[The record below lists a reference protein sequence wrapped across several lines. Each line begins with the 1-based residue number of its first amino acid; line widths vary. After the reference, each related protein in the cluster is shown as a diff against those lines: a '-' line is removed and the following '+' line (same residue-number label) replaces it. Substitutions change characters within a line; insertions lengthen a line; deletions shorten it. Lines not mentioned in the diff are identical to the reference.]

1 MADAAMMG
9 TDEKR
14 VNLREEIMPQTPHV
28 EHHFTAGETVRDIV
42 IGMSDGLTVP
52 FALAAGLSGA
62 VSSTTIIITA
72 GLAEIAAGSI
82 AMGLGGYLAARS
94 DAEHYASERLRE
106 QQEIK
111 EKTDAEKAEVMEV
124 FTSYG
129 LTEVESAPI
138 VEALSKRPQA
148 WIDFM
153 MRFELG
159 LEAPDPKR
167 AFTSALTIAGSYIV
181 GGLIPLSPYFFFSPA
196 SKALFISIIATLLA
210 LLVFGYIKGQFTG
223 TRPFRSALQTALIG
237 GVAAAAAFL
246 IARFISR

>member
-1 MADAAMMG
+1 
-9 TDEKR
+9 
-14 VNLREEIMPQTPHV
+14 MPQTPHI

-111 EKTDAEKAEVMEV
+111 EKTEAEKAEVIGV

-129 LTEVESAPI
+129 LTEAESAPI
-138 VEALSKRPQA
+138 VEALSKRPRA

-159 LEAPDPKR
+159 LEEPDPKR
-167 AFTSALTIAGSYIV
+167 ALTSALTIAGAYIV
-181 GGLIPLSPYFFFSPA
+181 GGLIPLSPYFFFTPA
-196 SKALFISIIATLLA
+196 SKALLISVMATLLA
-210 LLVFGYIKGQFTG
+210 LLVFGYIKGRFTG

-237 GVAAAAAFL
+237 GLAAAAAFL
-246 IARFISR
+246 IARLISR